1 MRRRELLAGA
11 PLLLAGVGLAS
22 RAQAEARNVVERFA
36 QALSAHDIT
45 AFADLFAADYV
56 NNQVSAAAPA
66 PSGRSAKQA
75 TVAFFQNRIEA
86 MSNLSVTIEASVVTG
101 DMAAASF
108 RYEGVQDGA
117 YYGFQPTGR
126 TLHFTSCDIF
136 RLRDGRIA
144 EHWGMGDIAGVI
156 AQLKRA

>member
-1 MRRRELLAGA
+1 MAVFLEDGGDQADRLARSVAEEGILIARRRWTKGVSQLIQVA
-11 PLLLAGVGLAS
+11 PVDKNLRAIEHRTPLVHGV
-22 RAQAEARNVVERFA
+22 
-36 QALSAHDIT
+36 
-45 AFADLFAADYV
+45 
-56 NNQVSAAAPA
+56 QVMDGNA
-66 PSGRSAKQA
+66 
-75 TVAFFQNRIEA
+75 
-86 MSNLSVTIEASVVTG
+86 
-101 DMAAASF
+101 F